1 MFADDKSIENMQQL
15 FIEFKK
21 YLELQKEYTKLEVT
35 EKLSKLLSTLLLVLL
50 VVILGVVVLFHL
62 SFTLVYILAPLVGG
76 LMMSFALITCFHI
89 LLIVLLVLF
98 RKKLIIDPTVKL
110 IAELFL
116 DNEFEIFMD
125 NTTNTTPVTLESIA
139 QKKAMLL
146 QEIRLQK
153 EIMTGLTQEIFAPL
167 EPATNKAN
175 AMMRAFNTGM
185 AVFDGIVLGV
195 KVMKKFRKIFG

>member
-1 MFADDKSIENMQQL
+1 
-15 FIEFKK
+15 
-21 YLELQKEYTKLEVT
+21 
-35 EKLSKLLSTLLLVLL
+35 
-50 VVILGVVVLFHL
+50 
-62 SFTLVYILAPLVGG
+62 
-76 LMMSFALITCFHI
+76 
-89 LLIVLLVLF
+89 
-98 RKKLIIDPTVKL
+98 
-110 IAELFL
+110 
-116 DNEFEIFMD
+116 MD

-195 KVMKKFRKIFG
+195 KVMKKFRKIFGGIIYHMRRFPLLRMLSDLWTFSI

>member
-1 MFADDKSIENMQQL
+1 
-15 FIEFKK
+15 
-21 YLELQKEYTKLEVT
+21 
-35 EKLSKLLSTLLLVLL
+35 
-50 VVILGVVVLFHL
+50 
-62 SFTLVYILAPLVGG
+62 
-76 LMMSFALITCFHI
+76 
-89 LLIVLLVLF
+89 
-98 RKKLIIDPTVKL
+98 
-110 IAELFL
+110 
-116 DNEFEIFMD
+116 MD

-195 KVMKKFRKIFG
+195 KVMKFPYKRAKQSCCQLQPKK

>member
-1 MFADDKSIENMQQL
+1 
-15 FIEFKK
+15 
-21 YLELQKEYTKLEVT
+21 
-35 EKLSKLLSTLLLVLL
+35 
-50 VVILGVVVLFHL
+50 
-62 SFTLVYILAPLVGG
+62 
-76 LMMSFALITCFHI
+76 
-89 LLIVLLVLF
+89 
-98 RKKLIIDPTVKL
+98 
-110 IAELFL
+110 
-116 DNEFEIFMD
+116 MD

-195 KVMKKFRKIFG
+195 KVMKKFRKIIIRKSKFPQNPKRSVRFSGKRTKRSVQKRKARNTQKAETKVL

>member
-1 MFADDKSIENMQQL
+1 
-15 FIEFKK
+15 
-21 YLELQKEYTKLEVT
+21 
-35 EKLSKLLSTLLLVLL
+35 
-50 VVILGVVVLFHL
+50 
-62 SFTLVYILAPLVGG
+62 
-76 LMMSFALITCFHI
+76 
-89 LLIVLLVLF
+89 
-98 RKKLIIDPTVKL
+98 
-110 IAELFL
+110 
-116 DNEFEIFMD
+116 MD

-175 AMMRAFNTGM
+175 AM

-195 KVMKKFRKIFG
+195 KVMKKFRKIFGRKR

>member
-1 MFADDKSIENMQQL
+1 
-15 FIEFKK
+15 
-21 YLELQKEYTKLEVT
+21 
-35 EKLSKLLSTLLLVLL
+35 
-50 VVILGVVVLFHL
+50 
-62 SFTLVYILAPLVGG
+62 
-76 LMMSFALITCFHI
+76 
-89 LLIVLLVLF
+89 
-98 RKKLIIDPTVKL
+98 
-110 IAELFL
+110 
-116 DNEFEIFMD
+116 MD

-185 AVFDGIVLGV
+185 AVFTPIKSSAASVVYKRQIQHGYGC
-195 KVMKKFRKIFG
+195 F

>member
-1 MFADDKSIENMQQL
+1 
-15 FIEFKK
+15 
-21 YLELQKEYTKLEVT
+21 
-35 EKLSKLLSTLLLVLL
+35 
-50 VVILGVVVLFHL
+50 
-62 SFTLVYILAPLVGG
+62 
-76 LMMSFALITCFHI
+76 
-89 LLIVLLVLF
+89 
-98 RKKLIIDPTVKL
+98 
-110 IAELFL
+110 
-116 DNEFEIFMD
+116 MD

-195 KVMKKFRKIFG
+195 KVMKKFKKYLEERDRISDKKEGMAITVIPSFYPI

>member
-1 MFADDKSIENMQQL
+1 
-15 FIEFKK
+15 
-21 YLELQKEYTKLEVT
+21 
-35 EKLSKLLSTLLLVLL
+35 
-50 VVILGVVVLFHL
+50 
-62 SFTLVYILAPLVGG
+62 
-76 LMMSFALITCFHI
+76 
-89 LLIVLLVLF
+89 
-98 RKKLIIDPTVKL
+98 
-110 IAELFL
+110 
-116 DNEFEIFMD
+116 MD

-185 AVFDGIVLGV
+185 AVFDGIVLGG
-195 KVMKKFRKIFG
+195 KVNLISSTKIHFSYQILKLLPCFVPKGYTPMKYFV

>member
-1 MFADDKSIENMQQL
+1 
-15 FIEFKK
+15 
-21 YLELQKEYTKLEVT
+21 
-35 EKLSKLLSTLLLVLL
+35 
-50 VVILGVVVLFHL
+50 
-62 SFTLVYILAPLVGG
+62 
-76 LMMSFALITCFHI
+76 
-89 LLIVLLVLF
+89 
-98 RKKLIIDPTVKL
+98 
-110 IAELFL
+110 
-116 DNEFEIFMD
+116 MD

-146 QEIRLQK
+146 RLQK

-195 KVMKKFRKIFG
+195 KVMKKFRKIFGRKR

>member
-1 MFADDKSIENMQQL
+1 
-15 FIEFKK
+15 
-21 YLELQKEYTKLEVT
+21 
-35 EKLSKLLSTLLLVLL
+35 
-50 VVILGVVVLFHL
+50 
-62 SFTLVYILAPLVGG
+62 
-76 LMMSFALITCFHI
+76 
-89 LLIVLLVLF
+89 
-98 RKKLIIDPTVKL
+98 
-110 IAELFL
+110 
-116 DNEFEIFMD
+116 MD

-195 KVMKKFRKIFG
+195 KVMKKFRKISGITSKNGRNDAKRLNIRVVTVSNDDKPKNRETQRKADLRRRMVCKSLPVKE

>member
-1 MFADDKSIENMQQL
+1 
-15 FIEFKK
+15 
-21 YLELQKEYTKLEVT
+21 
-35 EKLSKLLSTLLLVLL
+35 
-50 VVILGVVVLFHL
+50 
-62 SFTLVYILAPLVGG
+62 
-76 LMMSFALITCFHI
+76 
-89 LLIVLLVLF
+89 
-98 RKKLIIDPTVKL
+98 
-110 IAELFL
+110 
-116 DNEFEIFMD
+116 MD

-185 AVFDGIVLGV
+185 AVFDRYSIGGKGNEEIQ
-195 KVMKKFRKIFG
+195 KNIWKKEIEYRIKKEGMAITGKLFLFDN

>member
-1 MFADDKSIENMQQL
+1 
-15 FIEFKK
+15 
-21 YLELQKEYTKLEVT
+21 
-35 EKLSKLLSTLLLVLL
+35 
-50 VVILGVVVLFHL
+50 
-62 SFTLVYILAPLVGG
+62 
-76 LMMSFALITCFHI
+76 
-89 LLIVLLVLF
+89 
-98 RKKLIIDPTVKL
+98 
-110 IAELFL
+110 
-116 DNEFEIFMD
+116 MD

-185 AVFDGIVLGV
+185 AVFDGIVLWV
-195 KVMKKFRKIFG
+195 KLMKKFRKIFGRKR

>member
-1 MFADDKSIENMQQL
+1 
-15 FIEFKK
+15 
-21 YLELQKEYTKLEVT
+21 
-35 EKLSKLLSTLLLVLL
+35 
-50 VVILGVVVLFHL
+50 
-62 SFTLVYILAPLVGG
+62 
-76 LMMSFALITCFHI
+76 
-89 LLIVLLVLF
+89 
-98 RKKLIIDPTVKL
+98 
-110 IAELFL
+110 
-116 DNEFEIFMD
+116 MD

-195 KVMKKFRKIFG
+195 KVMKKFRKYLEERDRISDKKEGMAITVIPSFLSDIV

>member
-1 MFADDKSIENMQQL
+1 
-15 FIEFKK
+15 
-21 YLELQKEYTKLEVT
+21 
-35 EKLSKLLSTLLLVLL
+35 
-50 VVILGVVVLFHL
+50 
-62 SFTLVYILAPLVGG
+62 
-76 LMMSFALITCFHI
+76 
-89 LLIVLLVLF
+89 
-98 RKKLIIDPTVKL
+98 
-110 IAELFL
+110 
-116 DNEFEIFMD
+116 MD

-146 QEIRLQK
+146 QGIRLQK

-195 KVMKKFRKIFG
+195 KVMKKFRKIFGRKR

>member
-1 MFADDKSIENMQQL
+1 
-15 FIEFKK
+15 
-21 YLELQKEYTKLEVT
+21 
-35 EKLSKLLSTLLLVLL
+35 
-50 VVILGVVVLFHL
+50 
-62 SFTLVYILAPLVGG
+62 
-76 LMMSFALITCFHI
+76 
-89 LLIVLLVLF
+89 
-98 RKKLIIDPTVKL
+98 
-110 IAELFL
+110 
-116 DNEFEIFMD
+116 MD

-195 KVMKKFRKIFG
+195 NLEERDRISDKKRGDGHNSHPLFFYPI

>member
-1 MFADDKSIENMQQL
+1 
-15 FIEFKK
+15 
-21 YLELQKEYTKLEVT
+21 
-35 EKLSKLLSTLLLVLL
+35 
-50 VVILGVVVLFHL
+50 
-62 SFTLVYILAPLVGG
+62 
-76 LMMSFALITCFHI
+76 
-89 LLIVLLVLF
+89 
-98 RKKLIIDPTVKL
+98 
-110 IAELFL
+110 
-116 DNEFEIFMD
+116 MD

-195 KVMKKFRKIFG
+195 KVMKKFRIEYRIKKEGMAITVIPSFLSDIV